1 MKGSRSYGGGCT
13 GVVPFPPW
21 PRHFFF
27 SRLDSLLG
35 PRFAGNDFIRCQ
47 GARFAGIVCAGLSAS
62 LRESG
67 QRNSYVL
74 SGPCRRRGL
83 SCMGASWVLYIEDL
97 FQRKSDSA
105 M

>member
-13 GVVPFPPW
+13 GVVPFPPR

-62 LRESG
+62 LLIW
-67 QRNSYVL
+67 QR
-74 SGPCRRRGL
+74 GFRRCQWEWHRRCL
-83 SCMGASWVLYIEDL
+83 EFYE
-97 FQRKSDSA
+97 
-105 M
+105 